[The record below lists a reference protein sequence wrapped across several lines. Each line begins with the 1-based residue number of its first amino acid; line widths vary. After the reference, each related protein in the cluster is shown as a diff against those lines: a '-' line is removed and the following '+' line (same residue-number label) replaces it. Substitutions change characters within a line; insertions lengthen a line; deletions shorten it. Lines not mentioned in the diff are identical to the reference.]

1 MIFTGKPFT
10 SLSAAAICCACS
22 ATCRKVSSPYRNW
35 LPAINQASG
44 FLRSVILYYLHAHRA
59 HLFIG
64 SVAII
69 GTRPMFSFVMF
80 SDQSIFHTLRL
91 RIDLLREV
99 RHPGDFLQY
108 RAVVYSLLC
117 CCAPGKRCM
126 AAHEDHFDFLIIESS
141 LFEALQYLKSGLVLV
156 VALDHLIG
164 HRSGAGYVVRTMVG
178 VCCSVQRNVA
188 QCLCPA
194 CSVRGVCVGNATYAF
209 PVLIQ
214 HCVCQRIGRW
224 TQLPFYFR
232 AVEVDDHHTRWRQQV
247 IGHTAGFD
255 GEDTEV
261 TVGRADISEC
271 MNDKTQT
278 REIHVCLVRRF
289 FYVIEFRHAKT
300 RESITCAI
308 R

>member
-1 MIFTGKPFT
+1 
-10 SLSAAAICCACS
+10 S
-22 ATCRKVSSPYRNW
+22 
-35 LPAINQASG
+35 
-44 FLRSVILYYLHAHRA
+44 RA
-59 HLFIG
+59 F
-64 SVAII
+64 
-69 GTRPMFSFVMF
+69 R
-80 SDQSIFHTLRL
+80 
-91 RIDLLREV
+91 V
-99 RHPGDFLQY
+99 R
-108 RAVVYSLLC
+108 C
-117 CCAPGKRCM
+117 
-126 AAHEDHFDFLIIESS
+126 
-141 LFEALQYLKSGLVLV
+141 
-156 VALDHLIG
+156 
-164 HRSGAGYVVRTMVG
+164 
-178 VCCSVQRNVA
+178 
-188 QCLCPA
+188 
-194 CSVRGVCVGNATYAF
+194 VCVGNATYAF

-214 HCVCQRIGRW
+214 HCVCQCIGRW

-308 R
+308 RGRVANVYVPTTCRSADTFYIAFHSVPPVGYQACTPHRIPDP